1 MNATKP
7 PIYRSSAKGSSN
19 YESKIIGE
27 NKTVQGLRRNLSI
40 PNINIEHAK
49 QELSGPGV
57 LERST
62 SLSSLSNVREA
73 RLSTKSL
80 SASNILALSD
90 PNLSLQEAKPKKF
103 YDSPSNSSA
112 KQKTEYTAFAQMY
125 FYQLTEGCSAETC
138 KNKFCKSC
146 SSNILKKLNNDEN
159 FAVMFSL
166 ELATS
171 KRKHLCVGCNNR
183 GKLFPQHLLEHTKG
197 KPVQFLCLLST
208 MTPFR
213 SLYKPCPLVSSEFS
227 DENKHRRSASQG
239 NLADDLPDS
248 KTDGGKFYSSISN
261 IAGQVSSSIFALL
274 ASSKTSNKTS
284 SRVDGDAVDGNF
296 RKEKFKRKV
305 SDSGRIF
312 GDDTYIEGSLGDLR
326 DFEQS
331 VASEMIGSPNS
342 PKIKE
347 FSLTHLTLEMLDHIL
362 EDYNECGDPSFILNT
377 LRTVF
382 SSMESLNSSFLTQNG
397 FAYSTESREREINK
411 NDVCVAYKKL
421 QNCDNGAFMS
431 TILDSLKILCS
442 EMLANRQ
449 TIESINQFVIIF
461 ELPMFYDSNLPYIM
475 VEILEGLPKAGR
487 INLIKQFSKYD
498 RCGFVRILK
507 GFQSLLS
514 SLVSDKVVSDPNIL
528 TFCNVIGLLYDANCW
543 PNKTPHIVEDAEFY
557 NDDLSKSLDVKKEYE
572 HWQNIIHPV
581 KRRYVNMDIP
591 TVHLIHYEAIN
602 EMRQEY
608 QTAIVHQ
615 AKVQTVERVLYGST
629 EHSAYY
635 KSNVWSEMCPYLV
648 LEVRRE
654 FLVEDALEQLREKD
668 PFDVRGSKGERVPFL
683 TD

>member
-7 PIYRSSAKGSSN
+7 PIYRSSAKGNSN

-27 NKTVQGLRRNLSI
+27 SKTVQGLRRNLSI
-40 PNINIEHAK
+40 PNINIEHSK
-49 QELSGPGV
+49 QELNVPGV

-146 SSNILKKLNNDEN
+146 SSNILKQLNNNEN
-159 FAVMFSL
+159 FAIMFSL
-166 ELATS
+166 ELAKC
-171 KRKHLCVGCNNR
+171 KRKHLCVGCKNR
-183 GKLFPQHLLEHTKG
+183 GKLFPQSLLEHTKG

-227 DENKHRRSASQG
+227 DEVEHRRSASQG

-248 KTDGGKFYSSISN
+248 KTDSGKFYSSISN
-261 IAGQVSSSIFALL
+261 IAGQVSTSISALL
-274 ASSKTSNKTS
+274 ASSNISKKISA
-284 SRVDGDAVDGNF
+284 RGDEDAVDGNF
-296 RKEKFKRKV
+296 SEERSKKKV
-305 SDSGRIF
+305 SDSRRIF
-312 GDDTYIEGSLGDLR
+312 GDETYIEGSLDDLK

-342 PKIKE
+342 PKVKE

-362 EDYNECGDPSFILNT
+362 EDYNECGDASFILNT

-382 SSMESLNSSFLTQNG
+382 SSTESLNSSFLTEKA
-397 FAYSTESREREINK
+397 FAHSTENQEREINK
-411 NDVCVAYKKL
+411 NDICIAYKKL
-421 QNCDNGAFMS
+421 QSCDNGIFMS
-431 TILDSLKILCS
+431 TILDALKILCS

-449 TIESINQFVIIF
+449 TIEAINQFVIIF
-461 ELPMFYDSNLPYIM
+461 ELPMFFDSNLPYIM
-475 VEILEGLPKAGR
+475 VEILQGLPKVGR
-487 INLIKQFSKYD
+487 INLIKQLSKYD
-498 RCGFVRILK
+498 RCGFIRILEVCILI
-507 GFQSLLS
+507 FASL
-514 SLVSDKVVSDPNIL
+514 
-528 TFCNVIGLLYDANCW
+528 
-543 PNKTPHIVEDAEFY
+543 
-557 NDDLSKSLDVKKEYE
+557 
-572 HWQNIIHPV
+572 
-581 KRRYVNMDIP
+581 
-591 TVHLIHYEAIN
+591 
-602 EMRQEY
+602 
-608 QTAIVHQ
+608 
-615 AKVQTVERVLYGST
+615 
-629 EHSAYY
+629 
-635 KSNVWSEMCPYLV
+635 
-648 LEVRRE
+648 
-654 FLVEDALEQLREKD
+654 
-668 PFDVRGSKGERVPFL
+668 
-683 TD
+683 